1 MNKFS
6 SPREFFTPLR
16 TRIQALNDVA
26 EAEYPV
32 GLLIAPVILLSNW
45 KELYGELIERLA
57 DELGEKVKNTAFIE
71 IILMTYSYVQNAI
84 NTDAFPNAIQLLDR
98 GTMTGRGRGKYCY
111 RTQARAEAELFLRE
125 KLSQHLAIMPILY
138 IS

>member
-71 IILMTYSYVQNAI
+71 IILMTYSYVQNAV
-84 NTDAFPNAIQLLDR
+84 NTDAFPNAVSLLDR
-98 GTMTGRGRGKYCY
+98 DIMTGRGRGKYCC
-111 RTQARAEAELFLRE
+111 RTPVRAEAELFLRE
-125 KLSQHLAIMPILY
+125 KLAQCLSTMPILY

>member
-1 MNKFS
+1 VSEQIQFPARINS
-6 SPREFFTPLR
+6 PLR

-71 IILMTYSYVQNAI
+71 IILMTYSYVQNAPS
-84 NTDAFPNAIQLLDR
+84 TPTHSR
-98 GTMTGRGRGKYCY
+98 
-111 RTQARAEAELFLRE
+111 
-125 KLSQHLAIMPILY
+125 MPSAY
-138 IS
+138 WTATS